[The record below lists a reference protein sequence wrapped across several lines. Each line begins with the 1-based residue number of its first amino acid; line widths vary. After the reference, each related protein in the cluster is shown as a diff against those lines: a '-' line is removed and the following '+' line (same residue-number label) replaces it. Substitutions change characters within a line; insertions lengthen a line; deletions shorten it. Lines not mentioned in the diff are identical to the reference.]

1 MLSASMITWFTPT
14 ISRGRAVGISTRQ
27 SFWRGVQPAITAK
40 SAISEGIRDSAT
52 MVARTI
58 GGVAKIE
65 VAIIAET
72 GLLPNRIS
80 MGMR

>member
-1 MLSASMITWFTPT
+1 
-14 ISRGRAVGISTRQ
+14 
-27 SFWRGVQPAITAK
+27 
-40 SAISEGIRDSAT
+40 

-58 GGVAKIE
+58 GGVAKIA

-80 MGMR
+80 IGMR